1 MKIWLGGRRGVAGFE
16 GSGFEYRSNFLN
28 LSVCKRCPEINKL
41 AIRSTV
47 QILAEPTAKSHA
59 FVVKISRAFGPCQ
72 LRCADDLS
80 ETKSLDHM

>member
-1 MKIWLGGRRGVAGFE
+1 MAGFE